1 MDDIDTWRMAGQL
14 IKSYGEDARFIA
26 AQRAD
31 ALLDNGDM
39 EGFYVWKR
47 IANALA
53 SLEKYQVSPN
63 ETSH

>member
-1 MDDIDTWRMAGQL
+1 MHDIDAWRVAGQL
-14 IKSYGEDARFIA
+14 IKSYGDEARLIA

-39 EGFYVWKR
+39 EGFYAWKR

-53 SLEKYQVSPN
+53 SLEKREVSRN